1 MTEQYNPM
9 KVCQKM
15 WQVDDDD
22 DSSDNSSGN
31 DDDILEGPVAWSF

>member
-15 WQVDDDD
+15 WQVDDD

>member
-1 MTEQYNPM
+1 MTEQYNSM

-15 WQVDDDD
+15 WQVDDDS
-22 DSSDNSSGN
+22 SSDNSSGN

>member
-1 MTEQYNPM
+1 MTEQYNSM

-22 DSSDNSSGN
+22 SCDNSSGN
-31 DDDILEGPVAWSF
+31 DDDI

>member
-1 MTEQYNPM
+1 M

-15 WQVDDDD
+15 WQVDDD

>member
-15 WQVDDDD
+15 WQVDD

>member
-1 MTEQYNPM
+1 M